1 MEICV
6 AISYVDDLIFWS
18 RDEQDIHTVA
28 MKLRDVCV
36 DLEQETDAAGFLG
49 IRMERDP
56 DTSLLEMKQE
66 GLILRIIEA
75 MGLDV
80 GTVNPKWTPAEAAPL
95 IKDSEGAPASGD
107 FSYSSVVG
115 ILLYLAGH
123 TRPDIAYAVNCAA
136 RYMFCAK
143 KSHEEALKRIGR
155 YLKVTCTCGLIINPS
170 LNVLKI
176 DAYPNADFAGMY
188 GYENHD
194 DPSCVKSQTGYVIN
208 VADCLVLWQS
218 KLQTETALLTME
230 AEIVAMAHCAC
241 KLIPIMQMV
250 EFLGPAV
257 GLSVDLTSIHVCI
270 HEDNAGALFLADTLP
285 PQYTPRSKQY
295 HIKTIWFRE
304 LIKKLLIKLCKIETV
319 EQLGDI
325 FTKALPRVQFEYL
338 RKKLMGW

>member
-1 MEICV
+1 M
-6 AISYVDDLIFWS
+6 
-18 RDEQDIHTVA
+18 EQDPNT
-28 MKLRDVCV
+28 
-36 DLEQETDAAGFLG
+36 G
-49 IRMERDP
+49 
-56 DTSLLEMKQE
+56 LLEMKHE
-66 GLILRIIEA
+66 GLILHIIEA

-80 GTVNPKWTPAEAAPL
+80 GMVNPKWTPAEAAPL
-95 IKDSEGAPASGD
+95 VKDSEGAPASGD

-115 ILLYLAGH
+115 MLLYLSGH

-155 YLKVTCTCGLIINPS
+155 YLKATRTRGLIINPLS
-170 LNVLKI
+170 NVLKI
-176 DAYPNADFAGMY
+176 DAYPDADFAGMY
-188 GYENHD
+188 GYEKHD
-194 DPSCVKSQTGYVIN
+194 DPSCVKSRTGYVIN
-208 VADCLVLWQS
+208 VADCPVLWQS
-218 KLQTETALLTME
+218 KLQTETALSTME
-230 AEIVAMAHCAC
+230 AEIVAMSHCARE
-241 KLIPIMQMV
+241 LIPIMQMV

-257 GLSVDLTSIHVCI
+257 SLPVDVTSMHVCI

-285 PQYTPRSKQY
+285 PQYTPRSKHY

-338 RKKLMGW
+338 RKKLIGL